1 MRNRMFAVA
10 LATLAVSVPAI
21 AADTFTVDK
30 AHSEVTFRVRH
41 LGISNVSGRFTDF
54 DGTIQIDQ
62 ARPEVSSVEF
72 TIQTTSVNTAN
83 EGRDKHL
90 RSADFFD
97 AEKFPTITFKSS
109 KVAAAGKDRY
119 NVTGS
124 FTMRGVT
131 KEITLP
137 VSVLGF
143 GKGMRGE
150 DRAAFEIQTIVN
162 RQDYGVNWNRTLD
175 TGGVV
180 VSDEV
185 NVLINVEAV
194 KKTAAPAAN

>member
-10 LATLAVSVPAI
+10 LATLAISAPAI

-54 DGTIQIDQ
+54 DGAVQIDQ
-62 ARPEVSSVEF
+62 AKPEASSVEF
-72 TIQTTSVNTAN
+72 TIQTASVNTSN

-97 AEKFPTITFKSS
+97 AEKFPTISFKSS

-131 KEITLP
+131 KEVTLP
-137 VSVLGF
+137 VAVLGF

-150 DRAAFEIQTIVN
+150 DRAAFEIQTVVN

-194 KKTAAPAAN
+194 KKAPAPATN

>member
-1 MRNRMFAVA
+1 MRNRTFAVA
-10 LATLAVSVPAI
+10 FATLALGAPAF

-41 LGISNVSGRFTDF
+41 LGISNVSGRFTEF
-54 DGTIQIDQ
+54 DGAIQIDL
-62 ARPEVSSVEF
+62 AKPEASSVEF
-72 TIQTTSVNTAN
+72 TIQTTSANTAN

-109 KVAAAGKDRY
+109 KVAVTGKDRY
-119 NVTGS
+119 DVTGS

-137 VSVLGF
+137 VVVIGM

-150 DRAAFEIQTIVN
+150 DRVAFEIQTVLN
-162 RQDYGVNWNRTLD
+162 RKDYGVSWNRALD

-185 NVLINVEAV
+185 NVTINVEAV
-194 KKTAAPAAN
+194 KKAPTPAAG

>member
-10 LATLAVSVPAI
+10 LATLALSTPAM

-41 LGISNVSGRFTDF
+41 LGISNVSGRFTEF
-54 DGTIQIDQ
+54 DGAVQIDQ
-62 ARPEVSSVEF
+62 AKPEASSVEF
-72 TIQTTSVNTAN
+72 TIQTASINTAN

-97 AEKFPTITFKSS
+97 AEKFPAISFKST

-119 NVTGS
+119 NVTGT

-137 VSVLGF
+137 VALLGF

-150 DRAAFEIQTIVN
+150 DRAAFEIQTVVN

-194 KKTAAPAAN
+194 KKAPAPAAN

>member
-10 LATLAVSVPAI
+10 LATLAVCAPAI

-41 LGISNVSGRFTDF
+41 LGISNVSGRFTEF
-54 DGTIQIDQ
+54 DGAVQIDQ
-62 ARPEVSSVEF
+62 AKPEASSVEF
-72 TIQTTSVNTAN
+72 TIQTASVNTAN

-119 NVTGS
+119 SVTGS

-137 VSVLGF
+137 VALLGF

-150 DRAAFEIQTIVN
+150 DRAAFEIQTAVN
-162 RQDYGVNWNRTLD
+162 RQDYGVNWNRALD

-185 NVLINVEAV
+185 NVLINIEAV
-194 KKTAAPAAN
+194 KKAPAPASN